1 MGINVLLVLKVL
13 FLAISFVQLNTY
25 TYCNVY
31 AYAYINNTIE
41 YIYILRY
48 IVCIVMNTYK

>member
-1 MGINVLLVLKVL
+1 MGINVLLFLKVL

-48 IVCIVMNTYK
+48 IVCIVIYN